1 MVMEDMVDMEGMVGD
16 MEVMEE
22 VMEGMVM
29 EDMVDMEEV
38 MDMDTKGLFINYVI
52 FFWTIPDPYPPLCH
66 LVSSF
71 DIPPPTPLSDDV
83 IYERKNDMSMI
94 DYF

>member
-1 MVMEDMVDMEGMVGD
+1 MEGMVGD

-38 MDMDTKGLFINYVI
+38 MDMDTNLKYCIYTVHYKIVI
-52 FFWTIPDPYPPLCH
+52 IVLQFVIR
-66 LVSSF
+66 
-71 DIPPPTPLSDDV
+71 LS
-83 IYERKNDMSMI
+83 IC
-94 DYF
+94 

>member
-1 MVMEDMVDMEGMVGD
+1 MDMEGMVGD

-38 MDMDTKGLFINYVI
+38 MDMDTNLKYCIYIVDYRIVI
-52 FFWTIPDPYPPLCH
+52 IVLQFVIR
-66 LVSSF
+66 
-71 DIPPPTPLSDDV
+71 LS
-83 IYERKNDMSMI
+83 IC
-94 DYF
+94 

>member
-1 MVMEDMVDMEGMVGD
+1 MDMEGMVGD

-38 MDMDTKGLFINYVI
+38 MDMDTNMKYCIYIVDYKIVI
-52 FFWTIPDPYPPLCH
+52 IVLQFVIRL
-66 LVSSF
+66 SF
-71 DIPPPTPLSDDV
+71 C
-83 IYERKNDMSMI
+83 
-94 DYF
+94 

>member
-1 MVMEDMVDMEGMVGD
+1 MVGD

-38 MDMDTKGLFINYVI
+38 MDMDTNMKYCIYIVDYKIVI
-52 FFWTIPDPYPPLCH
+52 IVLQFVIR
-66 LVSSF
+66 
-71 DIPPPTPLSDDV
+71 LS
-83 IYERKNDMSMI
+83 IC
-94 DYF
+94 

>member
-1 MVMEDMVDMEGMVGD
+1 MDMEGMVGD

-38 MDMDTKGLFINYVI
+38 MDMDTNMKYCIHIVDYKIVI
-52 FFWTIPDPYPPLCH
+52 IVLQFVIR
-66 LVSSF
+66 
-71 DIPPPTPLSDDV
+71 LS
-83 IYERKNDMSMI
+83 IC
-94 DYF
+94 

>member
-1 MVMEDMVDMEGMVGD
+1 MEGMVGD

-38 MDMDTKGLFINYVI
+38 MDMDTNMEYYIDIVDRHY
-52 FFWTIPDPYPPLCH
+52 YCH
-66 LVSSF
+66 FTVCDYLIVS
-71 DIPPPTPLSDDV
+71 IC
-83 IYERKNDMSMI
+83 
-94 DYF
+94 